1 MHLAGVQQSFPP
13 GTQQSRIMFFSFD
26 GIDGVGKST
35 QLDLFQG
42 WLIDEGHQ
50 VVTCRDPGSTP
61 LGERLREIVL
71 HSDQNTSIAALSE
84 MLLYMAARAQLVEEV
99 IRPASEAGKVVI
111 SDRYLLANIVY
122 QGYAG
127 GVDVEAVRQVGRI
140 ATAGLMPDC
149 VFLLD
154 MPPQQAR
161 ERLGKNLDRVEQ
173 RGDSYRN
180 RLREGFLAEAR
191 LIGDSVHV
199 IDAARS
205 IDAIQ
210 EEIRRIAAAALPGES
225 KS

>member
-1 MHLAGVQQSFPP
+1 
-13 GTQQSRIMFFSFD
+13 MFFSFD

-35 QLDLFQG
+35 QIDLFQR
-42 WLIDEGHQ
+42 WLIDEGHP

-71 HSDQNTSIAALSE
+71 HSDQNTSIAAVSE

-99 IRPASEAGKVVI
+99 IRPAAETGKVVI

-140 ATAGLMPDC
+140 ATAGFMPDS

-154 MPPQQAR
+154 MSPQQAR

-210 EEIRRIAAAALPGES
+210 EEIRSIAMAALPGES
-225 KS
+225 E